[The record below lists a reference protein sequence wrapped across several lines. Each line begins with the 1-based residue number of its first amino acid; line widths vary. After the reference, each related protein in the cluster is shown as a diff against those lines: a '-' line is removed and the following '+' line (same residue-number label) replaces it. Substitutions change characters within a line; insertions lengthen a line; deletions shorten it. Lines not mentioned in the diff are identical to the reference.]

1 MNVSKVNLE
10 DLVEAC
16 FLRTDAPVGDKY
28 LQQARPDDLERLLR
42 FHGDEPI
49 KDASEIYLRECVD
62 QLLSFYSVLEI
73 ASLISFV
80 PEVDGTGDFWG
91 RIHRNLSMA
100 AVREYYE
107 RKYPL
112 LLPVLLRKR
121 IEGDLL
127 LKVDG
132 SEQLTPRFLEFLSL
146 DDRLRQDQD
155 VRIFLR
161 LVDDFTVK
169 GVRFGDL
176 LEVVG
181 RQGEFLD
188 RILRPPGK
196 RDILDDSISGFRRYV
211 EFLGTLVEMLDSV
224 QFSPVFQS
232 ALWQYY
238 CYWFVGMRSQLSD
251 KIVSAA
257 TRFGSWEAIQS
268 DEAKGASVDGFIEET
283 RRIVDQLT
291 SGEYGSA
298 LPNLEAA
305 NGLGAVAVPG

>member
-1 MNVSKVNLE
+1 MNIFNVNLE
-10 DLVEAC
+10 DLVETC
-16 FLRTDAPVGDKY
+16 FLRTNAPVGDEY
-28 LQQARPDDLERLLR
+28 IQQARPDELERLLR
-42 FHGDEPI
+42 FHGDEPVE
-49 KDASEIYLRECVD
+49 DVSEIYLRESID
-62 QLLSFYSVLEI
+62 QLLSFYSLLEI

-80 PEVDGTGDFWG
+80 PEVDSKGAFWR
-91 RIHRNLSMA
+91 RIHDNLSTT
-100 AVREYYE
+100 AVRQYYE

-121 IEGDLL
+121 IESNLL
-127 LKVDG
+127 LKVED
-132 SEQLTPRFLEFLSL
+132 SERLTPRFLEFLSL

-181 RQGEFLD
+181 RQEEFLD

-196 RDILDDSISGFRRYV
+196 RDLLDDSISGFRHYV
-211 EFLGTLVEMLDSV
+211 EFLGKLVELLDSV
-224 QFSPVFQS
+224 QFSPIFQS

-251 KIVSAA
+251 KIISAVI
-257 TRFGSWEAIQS
+257 RFGSWEAILS
-268 DEAKGASVDGFIEET
+268 DDAKENSVNSFIEGT
-283 RRIVDQLT
+283 RRIVNHLT

-305 NGLGAVAVPG
+305 NGLGRVAVPG